1 MSRQV
6 VVIRKKWA
14 GKSQDEICADWRK
27 RSFSCAVWIDPP
39 GQRWE
44 GYVHDV
50 DELVTPLDGPMEFEI
65 EGTVYTLMP
74 GDECYIPARAVHSAR
89 NRSNRMVRWLYGY
102 AQPA

>member
-1 MSRQV
+1 
-6 VVIRKKWA
+6 
-14 GKSQDEICADWRK
+14 
-27 RSFSCAVWIDPP
+27 
-39 GQRWE
+39 
-44 GYVHDV
+44 
-50 DELVTPLDGPMEFEI
+50 MEFEI